1 MLIWSESS
9 LEGGVIELIELEEP
23 LEDCRKFTRREDL
36 LQGIEGYDD
45 RDTERVSCL

>member
-1 MLIWSESS
+1 MFIWSGSS
-9 LEGGVIELIELEEP
+9 LEGGVIELEEP
-23 LEDCRKFTRREDL
+23 LDDGRRITRREDL